1 MTSSVPERKES
12 SYNIVCI
19 VYYFHVTHTAIC
31 YAVQRNNVANSQPE
45 FFYFLPS
52 FRIEVNIAI
61 DGHQRVTHLV
71 FIQLNVPQFP
81 NRANADLMAYLL
93 SSLVLSI
100 RVVHSWL
107 ILCGLPLWRFSGA
120 ATRNSLIGKPLVRIG
135 RGLS

>member
-81 NRANADLMAYLL
+81 NRANADRMAFALL
-93 SSLVLSI
+93 ACFI
-100 RVVHSWL
+100 YTG
-107 ILCGLPLWRFSGA
+107 C
-120 ATRNSLIGKPLVRIG
+120 
-135 RGLS
+135 